1 MSMLAPTNLPPAP
14 GAEPGAEEQS
24 AKRLQIL
31 QGATSVFMSKGFDA
45 ASMGE
50 IARTAGVSKG
60 TLYVYFEDKE
70 KLFEAIVQEACR
82 VQAEHVFDLD
92 PNDHDVEAVLTRT
105 GIAYGTVMCRP
116 EGISALRTVV
126 AIAARM
132 PDLGRIFYETGPNDG
147 IRKMSEYLEAQ
158 VAAGVLAVEDCEVAA
173 TQFID
178 AVTAT
183 TFKPML
189 FNFERPTDERIT
201 YVVNIAVRAFLAA
214 YKAK

>member
-1 MSMLAPTNLPPAP
+1 MTMPASTLRPVEAAP
-14 GAEPGAEEQS
+14 EEHS
-24 AKRLQIL
+24 AKRQQIL
-31 QGATSVFMSKGFDA
+31 AGASEVFMTKGFDA

-50 IARTAGVSKG
+50 IARVAGVSKG

-70 KLFEAIVQEACR
+70 KLFEAIVQEACT

-92 PNDHDVEAVLTRT
+92 PNDHDIETVLTRT

-132 PDLGRIFYETGPNDG
+132 PDLGRIFYDTGPNDG
-147 IRKMSEYLEAQ
+147 IRKMTAYLEAQ
-158 VAAGVLAVEDCEVAA
+158 VAAGVLAIEDSEVVAA
-173 TQFID
+173 QFLD
-178 AVTAT
+178 ALCAT

-189 FNFERPTDERIT
+189 FNFEAPNEQRIAH
-201 YVVNIAVRAFLAA
+201 VVKIAVRAFLAA
-214 YKAK
+214 YAKK

>member
-1 MSMLAPTNLPPAP
+1 MTMPARTLRPAEAAP
-14 GAEPGAEEQS
+14 EEHS
-24 AKRLQIL
+24 EKRSQIL
-31 QGATSVFMSKGFDA
+31 KGATEVFMAKGFDA

-50 IARTAGVSKG
+50 IARVAGVSKG

-70 KLFEAIVQEACR
+70 ALFEAIVQEACR

-92 PNDHDVEAVLTRT
+92 PNDHDIETVLTRT

-147 IRKMSEYLEAQ
+147 VRKLTEYLKAQ
-158 VAAGVLAVEDCEVAA
+158 VDAGVLVIEDCEVVA

-178 AVTAT
+178 ALTAT

-189 FNFERPTDERIT
+189 FNFDAPTEQRIA
-201 YVVNIAVRAFLAA
+201 YVVKIAVRAFLAA
-214 YKAK
+214 YGKK